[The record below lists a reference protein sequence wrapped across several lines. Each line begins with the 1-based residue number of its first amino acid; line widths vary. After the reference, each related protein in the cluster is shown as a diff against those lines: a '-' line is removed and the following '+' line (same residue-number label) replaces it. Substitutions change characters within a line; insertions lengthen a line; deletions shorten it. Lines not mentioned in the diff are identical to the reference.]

1 MKLSFKNILSI
12 LLIFTLL
19 ILFAGCFLTPSTRT
33 LTMAVNPTG
42 GGITNPAVGVHPGYT
57 DNQVVS
63 ISATPFTGYHFV
75 NWSGDDVANSNLAST
90 TVTMDAN
97 KTVTANFELNAA
109 IYTLTMA
116 VNPTGGGIT
125 NPAVGVHPG
134 YTANQVVNIS
144 ATPVIGYHFVNWS
157 VAVTGSVNPTTVT
170 MDANKTVTAN
180 FDLN

>member
-19 ILFAGCFLTPSTRT
+19 ILFAGCFLTPSTHT

-42 GGITNPAVGVHPGYT
+42 GGTTNPAVGANPGYAA
-57 DNQVVS
+57 NQVVS
-63 ISATPFTGYHFV
+63 ISATPVTGYHFV
-75 NWSGDDVANSNLAST
+75 NWTGDDVANSNLAST

-134 YTANQVVNIS
+134 YTANQVVIIS
-144 ATPVIGYHFVNWS
+144 LPHVMGYNFFTWCELLAILVILPK
-157 VAVTGSVNPTTVT
+157 VT
-170 MDANKTVTAN
+170 
-180 FDLN
+180 LI

>member
-19 ILFAGCFLTPSTRT
+19 ILFAGCFLTPSTHT

-42 GGITNPAVGVHPGYT
+42 GGTTNPAVGANPGYAA
-57 DNQVVS
+57 NQVVS
-63 ISATPFTGYHFV
+63 ISATPVTGYHFV
-75 NWSGDDVANSNLAST
+75 NWTGDDVANSNLAST

-134 YTANQVVNIS
+134 YTDNQVVNIS
-144 ATPVIGYHFVNWS
+144 LPHVMGYNFFTWCELLAILVILPK
-157 VAVTGSVNPTTVT
+157 VT
-170 MDANKTVTAN
+170 
-180 FDLN
+180 LI